1 VAFDVV
7 PRFVAPG
14 AAAATSGGLVA
25 PMPGI
30 VLDVRCAPGD
40 VVDARQTLVV
50 LEAMKMEHHV
60 RAPADGVVAE
70 VRVAK
75 GQHVENGAVL
85 LVLDPVGEGKR
96 ERSK

>member
-1 VAFDVV
+1 
-7 PRFVAPG
+7 
-14 AAAATSGGLVA
+14 
-25 PMPGI
+25 
-30 VLDVRCAPGD
+30 VLDVRCAAGD

-70 VRVAK
+70 VHVAK

-85 LVLDPVGEGKR
+85 LVLEPVGQDEG
-96 ERSK
+96 ERGR

>member
-1 VAFDVV
+1 
-7 PRFVAPG
+7 
-14 AAAATSGGLVA
+14 VA

-30 VLDVRCAPGD
+30 VLDVRCAAGD

-60 RAPADGVVAE
+60 LAPADGVVAE

-75 GQHVENGAVL
+75 GQHVANGAVL
-85 LVLDPVGEGKR
+85 LILEPIDAGDG
-96 ERSK
+96 